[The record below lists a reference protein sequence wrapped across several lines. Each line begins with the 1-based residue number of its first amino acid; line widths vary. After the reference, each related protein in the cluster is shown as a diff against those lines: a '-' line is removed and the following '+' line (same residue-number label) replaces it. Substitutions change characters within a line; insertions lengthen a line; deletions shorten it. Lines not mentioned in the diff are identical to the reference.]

1 MDKAKPVALEMK
13 EKDWNWIINTIYF
26 SLALYKSFLV
36 YKERPVGR
44 FLNSAAFGFFAL
56 IQPISWL
63 VSVVFWALLA
73 PAAVFHNPNAFDR
86 NTCVVSHTINLIFPL
101 IEIAISTVDLSF
113 IHLWVPCLGVTIYS
127 FAIII
132 VHAATGMDW
141 PYPFLDALN
150 GGPSGISWGPMLAFL
165 AGLFV
170 FLAIF
175 LGITLLFIKQ
185 RNRHGKKRL
194 ARIEK
199 ESSNVTV

>member
-1 MDKAKPVALEMK
+1 MA
-13 EKDWNWIINTIYF
+13 
-26 SLALYKSFLV
+26 

-185 RNRHGKKRL
+185 RNRYGKKRL